1 MAITKIHAIKR
12 TIDKSIKYICA
23 PFKTNDSSLLTFI
36 NCGSGT
42 ADLDFKYD
50 LKQAN
55 RDGKN
60 LAYHLIQSFAP
71 GEVSED
77 EAHQIGEELANGILH
92 SKYTCVIA
100 THNDKG
106 HIHNHIIFCA
116 VDSIDHNRYHDC
128 KESYREI
135 RRVNDRLCKEHN
147 LSVVETK
154 EDILKKSHSYAEWR
168 AKKEGN
174 SWKEKLRIDI
184 KECLE
189 FCPDYNTFLKRM
201 NDKGYEI
208 KNADPSEGKYILF
221 KAPGAEKWTRG
232 RETTLGKEFTRES
245 IIATIDAYAHNKST
259 KTENK
264 IIRNINQDN
273 TGKILK
279 SIDTSDPKFQEKAF
293 LKVWANRENLKRL
306 AHNYTLLHNK
316 GFDKISDLEAKITA
330 SQDASDELRYKAV
343 SLDHELQALSS
354 TIKNMEKYLELKPFH
369 EKYRSAKNKEA
380 VFQKYEYEILLF
392 DGARKSLKD
401 EDVLLRNVTPD
412 SLEAAKDKYHKL
424 LHDKSQL
431 IDEASNHEKEAAEL
445 RKLLD
450 EINKNLEHNQEQ
462 EHDEKQ
468 KKKEKHL

>member
-147 LSVVETK
+147 LSVVETR

-174 SWKEKLRIDI
+174 SWKEKLRNDI

-189 FCPDYNTFLKRM
+189 FCPDYNTCALL
-201 NDKGYEI
+201 D
-208 KNADPSEGKYILF
+208 YIL
-221 KAPGAEKWTRG
+221 
-232 RETTLGKEFTRES
+232 
-245 IIATIDAYAHNKST
+245 HN
-259 KTENK
+259 
-264 IIRNINQDN
+264 
-273 TGKILK
+273 
-279 SIDTSDPKFQEKAF
+279 
-293 LKVWANRENLKRL
+293 
-306 AHNYTLLHNK
+306 
-316 GFDKISDLEAKITA
+316 
-330 SQDASDELRYKAV
+330 
-343 SLDHELQALSS
+343 
-354 TIKNMEKYLELKPFH
+354 
-369 EKYRSAKNKEA
+369 
-380 VFQKYEYEILLF
+380 
-392 DGARKSLKD
+392 
-401 EDVLLRNVTPD
+401 
-412 SLEAAKDKYHKL
+412 
-424 LHDKSQL
+424 
-431 IDEASNHEKEAAEL
+431 
-445 RKLLD
+445 
-450 EINKNLEHNQEQ
+450 
-462 EHDEKQ
+462 
-468 KKKEKHL
+468 

>member
-1 MAITKIHAIKR
+1 MAYTRIHPIKA
-12 TIDKSIKYICA
+12 TVHKTIKYICNENKTDDNLLISSFGTSA
-23 PFKTNDSSLLTFI
+23 ETAHHDFKYALSKTNDSSP
-36 NCGSGT
+36 N
-42 ADLDFKYD
+42 K
-50 LKQAN
+50 
-55 RDGKN
+55 
-60 LAYHLIQSFAP
+60 AYHLIQSFAP

-147 LSVVETK
+147 LSVVETR

-174 SWKEKLRIDI
+174 SWKEKLRNDI

-273 TGKILK
+273 AGKILK
-279 SIDTSDPKFQEKAF
+279 SIDTSDPKFQEKVF

-354 TIKNMEKYLELKPFH
+354 TIKNMEKYLELKPYN
-369 EKYRSAKNKEA
+369 EKYRAAKNKEA
-380 VFQKYEYEILLF
+380 VFQKYEYELLLF

-412 SLEAAKDKYHKL
+412 SLEAVKDKYHKL

-431 IDEASNHEKEAAEL
+431 LDEASNHEKEAAEL

-462 EHDEKQ
+462 ERDEKQ